1 MVVAHWSDDIG
12 LDHEDWSLIRPYTIT
27 RGRTAAAQ
35 DDLTLISVVTALHTD
50 SGESGL
56 RPRELQPEHRAVL
69 GLCRE
74 PKAVAEI
81 AADMNLPISVTKIL
95 IGDLIAAG
103 RVQARPPLAF
113 AYASGFPDITILE
126 AVRDGLRRL

>member
-1 MVVAHWSDDIG
+1 MAHWTDDIG
-12 LDHEDWSLIRPYTIT
+12 LDHGDCPLIRPYTIT
-27 RGRTAAAQ
+27 RGRTVAGGQ
-35 DDLTLISVVTALHTD
+35 DDLTLISVVTALPAD

-56 RPRELQPEHRAVL
+56 RLHELQPEHRAVL
-69 GLCRE
+69 SLCQE

-95 IGDLIAAG
+95 IGDLIAAR
-103 RVQARPPLAF
+103 RVHARPPLAF
-113 AYASGFPDITILE
+113 AYASEFPDITILE

>member
-1 MVVAHWSDDIG
+1 MAHWTDDIG
-12 LDHEDWSLIRPYTIT
+12 LDQGNWSLIRPYTIT
-27 RGRTAAAQ
+27 RGRTAAGQ
-35 DDLTLISVVTALHTD
+35 DDLTLISVVTALPMDT
-50 SGESGL
+50 GESGL
-56 RPRELQPEHRAVL
+56 RLSELQPEHQAVL
-69 GLCRE
+69 NLCRE

-81 AADMNLPISVTKIL
+81 AAHMNLPISVTKIL

-113 AYASGFPDITILE
+113 AYASDYPDITILE

>member
-1 MVVAHWSDDIG
+1 MAHWTDDIG
-12 LDHEDWSLIRPYTIT
+12 PDQGERSLVRPYTIT
-27 RGRTAAAQ
+27 RGRTAAGQ
-35 DDLTLISVVTALHTD
+35 DDLTLISVVTALPTD
-50 SGESGL
+50 SDDSGL
-56 RPRELQPEHRAVL
+56 RLIELQPEHRAVL
-69 GLCRE
+69 SLCRE

-81 AADMNLPISVTKIL
+81 AAHMNLPISVTKIL

-103 RVQARPPLAF
+103 GVRARPPLAF